1 MRGNLAALLVQWE
14 GARTGEV
21 VEIVVEKHTYI

>member
-1 MRGNLAALLVQWE
+1 MRANLAALLVQWE
-14 GARTGEV
+14 GHTGEV